1 MNIGMMSF
9 LIISTAILVVLIFSL
24 KSTKGYQKRSYSKI
38 SLVSSIVGLIIVF
51 LTLPEGAVIQLKSTT
66 IFLLGFFLLTSILSP
81 GLLTTKFTKEE
92 LS

>member
-51 LTLPEGAVIQLKSTT
+51 LTLPKGAVIQLKSTT
-66 IFLLGFFLLTSILSP
+66 IFFTWLLSAHRYSFTGFSDY
-81 GLLTTKFTKEE
+81 
-92 LS
+92 

>member
-9 LIISTAILVVLIFSL
+9 LIISTAILVVHIFSL

-81 GLLTTKFTKEE
+81 VLLTTKFTKEE